1 MNNPMAGR
9 RVHVLMPV
17 FNDWQSAN
25 RVLIEIDSEISG
37 LGASCSVTIVDDGST
52 NPEYRDGIFDLSL
65 QKIDQITE
73 LRLIRNMGNQ
83 KALAVGIAY
92 VGSEFEAD
100 YLVVM
105 DSDLEDK
112 PSDIPRLL
120 SKCAETGDT
129 QIVFAKRTKRSE
141 GRLFRIYYKLFQA
154 LFRLLTHARIS
165 AGNFSVIPW
174 GYVNSVASLHELW
187 NHYSISLL
195 RSRLPYCEIPSERG
209 KRLYGTGTMNVTGL
223 TAHAFSGLAL
233 YSDIIAI
240 RLIFFFL
247 AIGVLLLTL
256 AGVVVGIR
264 LFTDIPLIG
273 WTSIA
278 LGLMS
283 ILVVQMVTSLVML
296 LFQIS
301 MMRTQ
306 APHIPRQEFRNFI
319 ASVSVLFKKK

>member
-1 MNNPMAGR
+1 MNGSLSGK

-17 FNDWQSAN
+17 FNDWQSVN
-25 RVLIEIDSEISG
+25 RALVEIDSEIG
-37 LGASCSVTIVDDGST
+37 TLGASCSVTLVDDGST
-52 NPEYRDGIFDLSL
+52 DTTHRDEIPKLSL
-65 QKIDQITE
+65 GVVDQITE
-73 LRLIRNMGNQ
+73 VRLIRNMGNQ

-120 SKCAETGDT
+120 TKCAEAGDK

-141 GRLFRIYYKLFQA
+141 GRMFRIYYKLFQT
-154 LFRLLTHARIS
+154 LFRLLTNARIS

-174 GYVNSVASLHELW
+174 TYVNSVASLHELW

-195 RSRLPYCEIPSERG
+195 RSRLPYCEIPTERG
-209 KRLYGTGTMNVTGL
+209 TRLYGTGTMNVTGL

-247 AIGVLLLTL
+247 SIGVVLLIL
-256 AGVVVGIR
+256 AGVVLGIR
-264 LFTDIPLIG
+264 LFTDIPLVG
-273 WTSIA
+273 WTSVV
-278 LGLMS
+278 LGLMA
-283 ILVVQMVTSLVML
+283 ILVVQVVTSLVLL

-306 APHIPRQEFRNFI
+306 SPMIPRQEFRNFI
-319 ASVSVLFKKK
+319 ASVATLLKR

>member
-1 MNNPMAGR
+1 MSSELQGK
-9 RVHVLMPV
+9 RVHVLLPV
-17 FNDWQSAN
+17 YNDWQSMLH
-25 RVLIEIDSEISG
+25 VLTEVDAQIND
-37 LGASCSVTIVDDGST
+37 LGASCSVTIIDDGST
-52 NPEYRDGIFDLSL
+52 DVSHRE
-65 QKIDQITE
+65 KIAE
-73 LRLIRNMGNQ
+73 LPLNVIEHINEIRLIRNMGNQ
-83 KALAVGIAY
+83 KALAVGISY
-92 VGSEFEAD
+92 VGSEVEAD

-120 SKCAETGDT
+120 AKCAETDDT

-141 GRLFRIYYKLFQA
+141 GRAFRIYYRLFQA
-154 LFRLLTHARIS
+154 LFRLLTKAQIS

-174 GYVNSVASLHELW
+174 RYVKSISSLHELW

-209 KRLYGTGTMNVTGL
+209 KRLYGSGTMNVTGL

-233 YSDIIAI
+233 YSDVIAI

-247 AIGVLLLTL
+247 SVGMLLFVSAVAVL
-256 AGVVVGIR
+256 GIR
-264 LFTDIPLIG
+264 LFTEIPIVG
-273 WTSIA
+273 WTSIV
-278 LGLMS
+278 LGLMA
-283 ILVVQMVTSLVML
+283 ILVVQVITSLVIL

-319 ASVSVLFKKK
+319 AEINVLFSG